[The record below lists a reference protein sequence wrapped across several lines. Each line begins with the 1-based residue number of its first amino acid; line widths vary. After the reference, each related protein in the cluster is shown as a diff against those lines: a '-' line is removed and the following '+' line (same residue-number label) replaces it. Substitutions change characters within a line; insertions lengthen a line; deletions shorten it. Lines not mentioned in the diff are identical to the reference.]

1 MGGCWEE
8 SEWIGLDKS
17 PQFTTL
23 SPITFFYD
31 FLSSV
36 QFSCSVMSD
45 FLRPPWSAARQAS
58 LSITNSQSLL
68 KLMCIE
74 SVMPF
79 NHLILCHLLLL
90 WPSVFPSIRVF
101 SSELV
106 LHIRWPKYQSFSF
119 STSPS
124 KEYSIRIAWLDI
136 NPHIL
141 ATYLSLI
148 SLWTPG
154 HTIVIKTA
162 FFFFFSFLNLS
173 FIGLIHRPLSH
184 WTYQGRGKMFYFGSG
199 SY

>member
-1 MGGCWEE
+1 MGECWEE
-8 SEWIGLDKS
+8 SEWIDLDKS

-36 QFSCSVMSD
+36 QFSCSVVSD
-45 FLRPPWSAARQAS
+45 FLRPPGVQHARLRCPSPTPGVCSNSCA
-58 LSITNSQSLL
+58 LSQWCPST
-68 KLMCIE
+68 
-74 SVMPF
+74 
-79 NHLILCHLLLL
+79 ILYCHLLLL

-106 LHIRWPKYQSFSF
+106 LHIRWPKYWSFSF

-162 FFFFFSFLNLS
+162 FFFLFFS
-173 FIGLIHRPLSH
+173 
-184 WTYQGRGKMFYFGSG
+184 
-199 SY
+199 